1 MNKYLGYI
9 IYMILLSISSFGG
22 LAAGI
27 LGLSGLAA
35 VFVGASENN
44 ALLFAF
50 GSVIAMI
57 GIILLK
63 VCVALDPSRVNLERF

>member
-9 IYMILLSISSFGG
+9 VYVILLSISLFGG

-27 LGLSGLAA
+27 LGLSGIAIA
-35 VFVGASENN
+35 FVGASENS
-44 ALLFAF
+44 ALLVVF
-50 GSVIAMI
+50 GLVIAMI

-63 VCVALDPSRVNLERF
+63 VCVALDPSRVNLERL